1 MHSMSPLRILRG
13 GIWTMVGNI
22 RTMTT
27 GRSADDFTE
36 AELKHLEFIQG
47 VIARLANNSF
57 LLKGWSVTLVAAIL
71 ALTVRDPG
79 IYTIFLALFPAL
91 VFWGLDAFYLAQE
104 RHFREMHK
112 DARTGKIEVLSMDPY
127 SYESGFKGWFGS
139 VKSRSVFPFHVVI
152 VGVVI
157 LAAVVQALAGSG
169 IGK

>member
-1 MHSMSPLRILRG
+1 MAE
-13 GIWTMVGNI
+13 
-22 RTMTT
+22 
-27 GRSADDFTE
+27 GRVPDDFE
-36 AELKHLEFIQG
+36 ESELKHLEFIQG

-79 IYTIFLALFPAL
+79 IYTMFLALFPAL

-112 DARTGKIEVLSMDPY
+112 DARAGEIEVLSMDPY
-127 SYESGFKGWFGS
+127 GYESGFKGWLRS

-157 LAAVVQALAGSG
+157 LAAMVQALTGSG
-169 IGK
+169 TG